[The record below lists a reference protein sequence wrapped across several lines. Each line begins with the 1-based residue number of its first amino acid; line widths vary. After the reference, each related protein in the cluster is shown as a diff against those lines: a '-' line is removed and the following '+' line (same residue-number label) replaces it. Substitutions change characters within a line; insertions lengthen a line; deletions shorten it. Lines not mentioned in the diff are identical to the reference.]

1 MMASFIRSAPVSRSF
16 PAFVQ
21 KVLFVS
27 ALVLHALPLSSFGQ
41 GFSSSAGSSG
51 SKVSVQSRL
60 SSDPVPAGSALKIA
74 LLLTIEEGWH
84 INSNIPTHD
93 YLIGTSVELLPKEGV
108 ILTDLSYPHGEDVKF
123 AFSDEALNVYEGTV
137 PIFLTVRISG
147 QLPEGQDT
155 LTARV
160 RVQACDDQVCLA
172 PSTINVAIP
181 LPVAG
186 SGTQAVSANDEL
198 FSQYKE
204 AVGTTTSE
212 AGGDLSRLFDEGGS
226 FGAFL
231 AIFLVGLALNL
242 TPCVYPMMSVT
253 VSLFG
258 AQTETNTLKV
268 FFKAITYVLGIAAM
282 YTVLGVSAALSG
294 GLFGSWLQSPWVL
307 GGIGV
312 LLIGLALSSF
322 GLYQIQVPYWL
333 TSRLGGT
340 TGTGLISLFISGLV
354 VGVFAAPCIGP
365 PVIALLTLVSSKADP
380 VFGFWV
386 FFTLSLG
393 LGLPYLVLGTFSGM
407 IKKIPRS
414 GGWLIWV
421 ERLFGVILTGAGL
434 FYLSLAFFPK
444 YSAYIIPLIL
454 IMGGG
459 YLGFLERSGKE
470 KKGFLRLKWAFGVLA
485 IGFGII
491 TANALR
497 EPGIEWEPYSE
508 ARLEE
513 ARIGSIPVM
522 MDFYADWCIPCL
534 ELDRKTFVDAGVIE
548 GTKEFVRLKVDL
560 THFDS
565 PESEALRKRFTI
577 AGVPTI
583 VFLDKTGEEVRSSRV
598 IGYLPPAEF
607 LERVRSVAP

>member
-1 MMASFIRSAPVSRSF
+1 RQFIAIVFLLFAASPL
-16 PAFVQ
+16 
-21 KVLFVS
+21 LF
-27 ALVLHALPLSSFGQ
+27 ALQ
-41 GFSSSAGSSG
+41 GFGSSASSSA
-51 SKVSVQSRL
+51 SKVAVSTRL
-60 SSDPVPAGSALKIA
+60 SLDPVPAGSSLKIA
-74 LLLTIEEGWH
+74 VLVEIQEGWH
-84 INSNIPTHD
+84 INSNTPTHD
-93 YLIGTSVELLPKEGV
+93 YLIGTALELQPKEGV
-108 ILTDLSYPHGEDVKF
+108 ILADLSYPHGEDVKF
-123 AFSDEALNVYEGTV
+123 AFSDEALNVYEGTT
-137 PIFLTVRISG
+137 PIFLTVRISDR
-147 QLPEGQDT
+147 LPEGPDT
-155 LTARV
+155 LRARL

-172 PSTINVAIP
+172 PSTIDVAIP
-181 LPVAG
+181 IQIIRAG
-186 SGTQAVSANDEL
+186 DSSSPINDEL
-198 FSQYKE
+198 FSQYKDQ
-204 AVGTTTSE
+204 
-212 AGGDLSRLFDEGGS
+212 AGVTPSASDEISKLFDEGGS

-268 FFKAITYVLGIAAM
+268 FFKAVTYVLGIAAM

-307 GGIGV
+307 GGIGL

-322 GLYQIQVPYWL
+322 GLYQIQMPYWL
-333 TSRLGGT
+333 TSKLGGQ

-354 VGVFAAPCIGP
+354 VGIFAAPCIGP

-386 FFTLSLG
+386 FFALSIG
-393 LGLPYLVLGTFSGM
+393 LGFPYLILGTFSGM

-434 FYLSLAFFPK
+434 FYLSLAFFPR
-444 YSAYIIPLIL
+444 YSAYIIPLTL
-454 IMGGG
+454 IAGGI
-459 YLGFLERSGKE
+459 YLGFLEGSGKD

-485 IGFGII
+485 IGFGIM

-497 EPGIEWEPYSE
+497 EPGIEWEAYSE
-508 ARLEE
+508 ARLAE
-513 ARIGSIPVM
+513 ARQSGKPVM

-548 GTKEFVRLKVDL
+548 GTREFIRLKVDL

-565 PESEALRKRFTI
+565 PESEALRKRFMI

-583 VFLDKTGEEVRSSRV
+583 VFLDRNGEEVVSSRV
-598 IGYLPPAEF
+598 IGYLPPKEF
-607 LERVRSVAP
+607 LERVNAVVQIE